1 MNFTY
6 IGANLPTTIKN
17 FSIVD
22 NKLNI
27 TFLNNDISEES
38 YTKEKEKMI
47 LEKMID
53 QASERMNKSNVKKLK
68 RSYSKLCF
76 LSNVRLFNINDKL
89 SDKKIKIR
97 ELEKY
102 QLYLENITKFQNVP
116 ESILFNGVSKKSN
129 DININ
134 TLDAYTYSEIKK
146 MLGNIIKYYN
156 SEIMK
161 LSEQIDEVEIILE
174 EIEHEKRK

>member
-1 MNFTY
+1 M
-6 IGANLPTTIKN
+6 
-17 FSIVD
+17 
-22 NKLNI
+22 
-27 TFLNNDISEES
+27 
-38 YTKEKEKMI
+38 
-47 LEKMID
+47 
-53 QASERMNKSNVKKLK
+53 K
-68 RSYSKLCF
+68 RNYSKLCF
-76 LSNVRLFNINDKL
+76 LSNVRLFNINDKI
-89 SDKKIKIR
+89 SDKKRKIS

-174 EIEHEKRK
+174 EIEYEKRK